1 MIPKREVIEVF
12 MLGGMK
18 MFKRIIDK
26 LTKTQEE
33 MDEIL
38 QRIITQNEDMEDLS
52 EELLGERLSD
62 EIMSQV
68 IEQEFTKIIE
78 KRIKE
83 AFE

>member
-1 MIPKREVIEVF
+1 
-12 MLGGMK
+12 

-33 MDEIL
+33 MDKIL

-68 IEQEFTKIIE
+68 IEQEFTKVIE

>member
-1 MIPKREVIEVF
+1 MKNDLVF
-12 MLGGMK
+12 VVLLRGVV
-18 MFKRIIDK
+18 MFKKIIDK

-33 MDEIL
+33 MGEIL
-38 QRIITQNEDMEDLS
+38 QRIIAQNEDMEDLS

-68 IEQEFTKIIE
+68 IEQEFTKVIE

>member
-1 MIPKREVIEVF
+1 
-12 MLGGMK
+12 
-18 MFKRIIDK
+18 MFKGIVEK
-26 LTKTQEE
+26 LTKTKEE
-33 MDEIL
+33 MTEIL
-38 QRIITQNEDMEDLS
+38 ERVISQNQDMEDLS

-68 IEQEFTKIIE
+68 IEQEFTKVIE

>member
-1 MIPKREVIEVF
+1 MNEILE
-12 MLGGMK
+12 
-18 MFKRIIDK
+18 RIIS
-26 LTKTQEE
+26 
-33 MDEIL
+33 
-38 QRIITQNEDMEDLS
+38 QNEDMEDLS

-68 IEQEFTKIIE
+68 IEQEFTKVIE

>member
-1 MIPKREVIEVF
+1 
-12 MLGGMK
+12 
-18 MFKRIIDK
+18 MFKKIIDK

-33 MDEIL
+33 MGEIL

-68 IEQEFTKIIE
+68 IEQEFTKVIE

-83 AFE
+83 AFEWAIF

>member
-1 MIPKREVIEVF
+1 MFRKIIEKLSKTQVE
-12 MLGGMK
+12 MNEILE
-18 MFKRIIDK
+18 RIIS
-26 LTKTQEE
+26 
-33 MDEIL
+33 
-38 QRIITQNEDMEDLS
+38 QNEDMEDLS

-68 IEQEFTKIIE
+68 IEQEFTKVIE

>member
-1 MIPKREVIEVF
+1 
-12 MLGGMK
+12 
-18 MFKRIIDK
+18 MFKKIIDK

-33 MDEIL
+33 MGEIL

-68 IEQEFTKIIE
+68 IEQEFTKVIE
-78 KRIKE
+78 ERIKE

>member
-1 MIPKREVIEVF
+1 
-12 MLGGMK
+12 MLGGME
-18 MFKRIIDK
+18 MFKRIIEK

-68 IEQEFTKIIE
+68 IEETGHPQIADERRDLENHSID
-78 KRIKE
+78 
-83 AFE
+83 AQPSL

>member
-1 MIPKREVIEVF
+1 MFRKIIE
-12 MLGGMK
+12 
-18 MFKRIIDK
+18 K
-26 LTKTQEE
+26 LSKTQEE
-33 MDEIL
+33 MNEIL
-38 QRIITQNEDMEDLS
+38 ERIISQNEDMENLS

-68 IEQEFTKIIE
+68 IEQEFTKVIE

>member
-1 MIPKREVIEVF
+1 
-12 MLGGMK
+12 
-18 MFKRIIDK
+18 MFKKIIDK

-33 MDEIL
+33 MGEIL
-38 QRIITQNEDMEDLS
+38 QRIIAQNEDMEDLS

-68 IEQEFTKIIE
+68 IEQEFTKVIE

>member
-1 MIPKREVIEVF
+1 MNEILE
-12 MLGGMK
+12 
-18 MFKRIIDK
+18 RIIS
-26 LTKTQEE
+26 
-33 MDEIL
+33 
-38 QRIITQNEDMEDLS
+38 QNEDMENLS

-68 IEQEFTKIIE
+68 IEQEFTKVIE

>member
-1 MIPKREVIEVF
+1 
-12 MLGGMK
+12 
-18 MFKRIIDK
+18 MFKGIVEK

-33 MDEIL
+33 MTEIL
-38 QRIITQNEDMEDLS
+38 ERVISQNQDMEDLS

-68 IEQEFTKIIE
+68 IEQEFTKVIE

>member
-1 MIPKREVIEVF
+1 
-12 MLGGMK
+12 
-18 MFKRIIDK
+18 MFKKIIDK

-33 MDEIL
+33 MGEIL
-38 QRIITQNEDMEDLS
+38 QRMITQNEDMEDLS

-68 IEQEFTKIIE
+68 IEQEFTKVIE

-83 AFE
+83 AFEWAIF

>member
-1 MIPKREVIEVF
+1 
-12 MLGGMK
+12 
-18 MFKRIIDK
+18 
-26 LTKTQEE
+26 

-38 QRIITQNEDMEDLS
+38 QRIISQNEDMEDLS

-68 IEQEFTKIIE
+68 IEQEFTKVIE

>member
-1 MIPKREVIEVF
+1 
-12 MLGGMK
+12 
-18 MFKRIIDK
+18 MFKKIIEK
-26 LTKTQEE
+26 LSKTQNE

-38 QRIITQNEDMEDLS
+38 QRIISQNEDMEDLS

-68 IEQEFTKIIE
+68 IEQEFTKVIE

>member
-1 MIPKREVIEVF
+1 
-12 MLGGMK
+12 
-18 MFKRIIDK
+18 MFKGIVEK
-26 LTKTQEE
+26 LTRTHEE
-33 MDEIL
+33 MTELLERVIS
-38 QRIITQNEDMEDLS
+38 QNQDMEDLS

-68 IEQEFTKIIE
+68 IEQEFTKVIE

>member
-1 MIPKREVIEVF
+1 
-12 MLGGMK
+12 
-18 MFKRIIDK
+18 MFKKIIEK
-26 LTKTQEE
+26 LSKTQEE

-38 QRIITQNEDMEDLS
+38 QRIILQNEDMEDLS

-68 IEQEFTKIIE
+68 IEQEFTKVIE
-78 KRIKE
+78 ERIKE

>member
-1 MIPKREVIEVF
+1 
-12 MLGGMK
+12 
-18 MFKRIIDK
+18 MFKKIIDK

-33 MDEIL
+33 MGEIL

-68 IEQEFTKIIE
+68 IEQEFTKVIE

>member
-1 MIPKREVIEVF
+1 MFRKIIE
-12 MLGGMK
+12 
-18 MFKRIIDK
+18 K
-26 LTKTQEE
+26 LSKTQEE

-38 QRIITQNEDMEDLS
+38 QRIILQNEDMEDLS

-68 IEQEFTKIIE
+68 IEQEFTKVIE
-78 KRIKE
+78 ERIKE